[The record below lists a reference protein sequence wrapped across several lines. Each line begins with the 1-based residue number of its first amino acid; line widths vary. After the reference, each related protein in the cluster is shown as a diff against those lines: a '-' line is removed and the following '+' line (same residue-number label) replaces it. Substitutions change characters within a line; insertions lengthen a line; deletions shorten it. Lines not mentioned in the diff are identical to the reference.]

1 MPFYY
6 YLFLTVLLS
15 FIAFLIL
22 FYIQRR
28 KDIPLELFLEALRNE
43 NNGHL
48 EAAVITYESA
58 LDEVKKNRFRSGNL
72 ENKIIGKLKLLRAYI
87 EYENHLR
94 R

>member
-6 YLFLTVLLS
+6 YLFSVLLLML
-15 FIAFLIL
+15 IAFI
-22 FYIQRR
+22 FYFVIQRR
-28 KDIPLELFLEALRNE
+28 KDVPLELFFAALKSE

-48 EAAVITYESA
+48 ESAVITYESA
-58 LDEVKKNRFRSGNL
+58 LEEVKKGRFRSGNL
-72 ENKIIGKLKLLRAYI
+72 KNKIIGKLKILRAFI